1 MEWMGATKKTKKKPR
16 RKHQVLWCRRHCAIR
31 LPHTHTKNVCTN
43 QVDPTYVCVGKDGS
57 VCAYLCFFFRAL
69 AFFVLYFYSVF
80 LDAFLYFLVR
90 SRPRAMQLSF
100 PDERMYVCSSNQA
113 QQQRLLVLLLL
124 LLLLLPSRRTLHNTT
139 ARQVLGCEPKLRSCG
154 CAKAYYNKRRVWG
167 CNPTQ
172 AHKQQHTEAQAHTAQ
187 DTRHYCPTPHTRRTT
202 DAYLPSR

>member
-1 MEWMGATKKTKKKPR
+1 MVEERSRACSLSFSLTITFFGTWNGWERPKKQKKKPR

-100 PDERMYVCSSNQA
+100 PVERMYVCSSNQA
-113 QQQRLLVLLLL
+113 QQQRLLVLLL

-154 CAKAYYNKRRVWG
+154 CAKAYYSERRG
-167 CNPTQ
+167 ASNP
-172 AHKQQHTEAQAHTAQ
+172 
-187 DTRHYCPTPHTRRTT
+187 Y
-202 DAYLPSR
+202 